1 MIREA
6 SAMTVRNNLGELL
19 NEVTYRHDSIVIQKS
34 GKSVAAIVDMA
45 LFEKIR
51 LMQNEFDGLC
61 STLASQANSVEED
74 VLAEELQEAV
84 TAARHPA

>member
-34 GKSVAAIVDMA
+34 GKSVAAIVDIN

-51 LMQNEFDGLC
+51 LMQDEFDALC
-61 STLASQANSVEED
+61 HQLAAGAKNSDPNELQND
-74 VLAEELQEAV
+74 LQEAV
-84 TAARHPA
+84 TTVRA

>member
-61 STLASQANSVEED
+61 SKLASKANGVGED

-84 TAARHPA
+84 KAARHPA

>member
-51 LMQNEFDGLC
+51 LMQNEFDTLC
-61 STLASQANSVEED
+61 CKLASRANGVEED
-74 VLAEELQEAV
+74 ILAEELQEAV
-84 TAARHPA
+84 KAARHSA

>member
-34 GKSVAAIVDMA
+34 GKPVAAIVDMA

-51 LMQNEFDGLC
+51 LMQHEFDDLC
-61 STLASQANSVEED
+61 GKLASKAKDVEAD
-74 VLAEELQEAV
+74 VLDEELQEAV
-84 TAARHPA
+84 KAARLAA

>member
-34 GKSVAAIVDMA
+34 GKPVAAIVDIAM
-45 LFEKIR
+45 FEKIR
-51 LMQNEFDGLC
+51 LLQGEFDALC
-61 STLASQANSVEED
+61 NKLAARAGGVAPD
-74 VLAEELQEAV
+74 VLQDELQEVLQAV
-84 TAARHPA
+84 RSHS

>member
-51 LMQNEFDGLC
+51 LMQNEFDNLC
-61 STLASQANSVEED
+61 SKLASKATGVEETILD
-74 VLAEELQEAV
+74 EELQEAV
-84 TAARHPA
+84 KAARLSA

>member
-51 LMQNEFDGLC
+51 LMQNEFDDLC
-61 STLASQANSVEED
+61 SKLASKAGGADEGA
-74 VLAEELQEAV
+74 LAEELQEAV
-84 TAARHPA
+84 DAARLSA

>member
-19 NEVTYRHDSIVIQKS
+19 NGVTYRHDSIVIQKS
-34 GKSVAAIVDMA
+34 GKPVAAIVDMA

-51 LMQNEFDGLC
+51 LMQNEFDDLC
-61 STLASQANSVEED
+61 SKLASKAGGVDED
-74 VLAEELQEAV
+74 ALAEELQEAV
-84 TAARHPA
+84 KAARLSA

>member
-34 GKSVAAIVDMA
+34 GKSVAAIVDIA

-51 LMQNEFDGLC
+51 LMQNEFNDLC
-61 STLASQANSVEED
+61 EKLACKAKDVEAD
-74 VLAEELQEAV
+74 MLNDELQEAV
-84 TAARHPA
+84 KAARLSS

>member
-1 MIREA
+1 MIRTA

-34 GKSVAAIVDMA
+34 GKPVAAIVDIE

-51 LMQNEFDGLC
+51 LMQSEFDSLC
-61 STLASQANSVEED
+61 DNLADKARDIAPDELQA
-74 VLAEELQEAV
+74 ELQETMTAV
-84 TAARHPA
+84 RSHS